1 MFRTKFLATIA
12 IIVLASVAS
21 INVAHGETDLV
32 LGYASVQDD
41 QSVNDSVTVTVDGVQ
56 VPGDGVSY
64 SAHLVS
70 ADGSSALDLGI
81 VTVTQAIVHG
91 VIQSTGSINH
101 TYGSSSAGY
110 DGANLLSKYNRV
122 RIVESGN
129 NEIVYGG
136 GISIGNHSEINSII
150 TKSASLTAILDTA
163 IANATA
169 AKDAADVSSAAD
181 SLNAIIEAVPSIQ
194 TITAEIA
201 GHAGSE
207 NISGADISTEA
218 SAVITSA
225 DNISSWAE
233 SVKDNATQAAAQTDK
248 TLADLWIDLAAATLN
263 VSRNGDVN
271 IGHGSTDIY
280 ATAQSMGRLPILAG
294 DASYISHA
302 SESAIAE
309 EESEE
314 SIFGLGLPSVGE
326 PILGTLIKYVAL
338 LGIVLMVGSALG
350 IARIRN

>member
-1 MFRTKFLATIA
+1 M
-12 IIVLASVAS
+12 
-21 INVAHGETDLV
+21 
-32 LGYASVQDD
+32 
-41 QSVNDSVTVTVDGVQ
+41 
-56 VPGDGVSY
+56 
-64 SAHLVS
+64 
-70 ADGSSALDLGI
+70 
-81 VTVTQAIVHG
+81 
-91 VIQSTGSINH
+91 
-101 TYGSSSAGY
+101 
-110 DGANLLSKYNRV
+110 
-122 RIVESGN
+122 
-129 NEIVYGG
+129 
-136 GISIGNHSEINSII
+136 
-150 TKSASLTAILDTA
+150 
-163 IANATA
+163 
-169 AKDAADVSSAAD
+169 
-181 SLNAIIEAVPSIQ
+181 
-194 TITAEIA
+194 
-201 GHAGSE
+201 
-207 NISGADISTEA
+207 
-218 SAVITSA
+218 ITSA

-263 VSRNGDVN
+263 VSRTGDVN

-294 DASYISHA
+294 DASYTSYA